1 MSAPP
6 PSIGD
11 IRVEGITRG
20 AFLARSV
27 LAAGALYG
35 AAAAGPALTQALAHS
50 KHGAFSGG
58 DIGIVN
64 FALTLERIEADF
76 YKRALAV
83 KGLSAPVRKL
93 IEAVQKHEDE
103 HVKALTQALQQLGGK
118 ADPAPQT
125 SFPPL
130 TRQGEVL
137 RLAVQL
143 EDTGV
148 SSYNG
153 AATQIQAPDVLQV
166 AASIAQVEAR
176 HAGALR
182 ELAGMQPTSG
192 PFDAVFS
199 GEQADD
205 AVHELTS

>member
-1 MSAPP
+1 MS
-6 PSIGD
+6 PSVAD
-11 IRVEGITRG
+11 IQVHGITRG
-20 AFLARSV
+20 AFLARGA

-35 AAAAGPALTQALAHS
+35 AAAAGPALTRSLAHA

-64 FALTLERIEADF
+64 FALTLEKVEADF

-83 KGLSAPVRKL
+83 KGLAADAKKL
-93 IEAVQKHEDE
+93 IEEIAQNEDE
-103 HVKALTQALQQLGGK
+103 HVRSLTQSITQLGGK

-125 SFPPL
+125 NFPEL
-130 TRQGEVL
+130 SDQDQVL
-137 RLAVQL
+137 RLAIEL

-148 SSYNG
+148 NAYNG
-153 AATQIQAPDVLQV
+153 AATQIQSKDVLQAV
-166 AASIAQVEAR
+166 ASIAQVEAR
-176 HAGALR
+176 HAGGLR
-182 ELAGMQPTSG
+182 ELAGEAPTVAA
-192 PFDAVFS
+192 FDRVFS